1 MKYFTIKEFCVSG
14 SHPSLVEVPKPG
26 SAEYRNITR
35 LAESL
40 LDFVREKLGRPLRVT
55 SGYRPPKLNKAVGG
69 SATSAHLKG
78 LAADLQTGNGT
89 TDNIKIM
96 EALYAAGKDFDQVIA
111 EYPAFD
117 SAGNV
122 VSAKWV
128 HIGLREGPGRRQ
140 ALYYN
145 GSGYRALKPTVN
157 YKFAR

>member
-40 LDFVREKLGRPLRVT
+40 LDYVREKLGRPLRVT

-78 LAADLQTGNGT
+78 LAADLQTGNGG
-89 TDNIKIM
+89 TDNVKIM
-96 EALYAAGKDFDQVIA
+96 EALYATGKDFDQVIA
-111 EYPAFD
+111 EYPTFD
-117 SAGNV
+117 SSGNV

-128 HIGLREGPGRRQ
+128 HIGLREGSGRKQ

-145 GSGYRALKPTVN
+145 GSGYKTLKPTVN
-157 YKFAR
+157 YKFTR